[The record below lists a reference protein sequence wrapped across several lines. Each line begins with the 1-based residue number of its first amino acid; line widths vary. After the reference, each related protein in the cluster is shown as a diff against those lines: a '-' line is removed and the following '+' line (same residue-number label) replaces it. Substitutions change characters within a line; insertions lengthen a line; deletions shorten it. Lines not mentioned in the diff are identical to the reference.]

1 METTLAERIEAFR
14 RSGEQMLREADLLL
28 AQARLSD
35 AVRSCGLPPPPAV
48 EPLIEIAVDDFA

>member
-1 METTLAERIEAFR
+1 MLMTLAERIEAIR

-35 AVRSCGLPPPPAV
+35 AVRARGLPPPPDA
-48 EPLIEIAVDDFA
+48 EPLIEIAVDLE